1 MTAIHLEIEQI
12 SNIKPY
18 IKAAYPDYSGKLV
31 KVIVTADKMRLT
43 SYWDSGNR
51 DYFCFVSLSQPIEV
65 KAVPQNG
72 SMFDRNKI
80 DDQAVPANWLLIER
94 SFRGSL
100 PERITIYV
108 NPVNAASLALPAP
121 KEIPWAHMVV
131 LTSMGLKNTYNGQS
145 GMRRKESFRSTGITP
160 SEYDQAW
167 AELNNQG
174 CFDRR
179 GCLTPKG
186 KTLRESM
193 GFKQLHHLKRESLP
207 LVEAEI
213 VD

>member
-1 MTAIHLEIEQI
+1 MTAIHLEIQQI
-12 SNIKPY
+12 KNIQPL
-18 IKAAYPDYSGKLV
+18 ISAAFPDFKGKLV
-31 KVIVTADKMRLT
+31 KVLVTPEKIRLE

-51 DYFCFVSLSQPIEV
+51 DYFCFINLET
-65 KAVPQNG
+65 KETKHVPQNG

-121 KEIPWAHMVV
+121 KELPWTHQVV
-131 LTSMGLKNTYNGQS
+131 LCSFGLKNTYNGQS
-145 GMRRKESFRSTGITP
+145 DMRRKESFRATGITP

-167 AELNNQG
+167 QELNNQG